1 MFWETPCDSLGLL
14 GIPGLSAR
22 LLDSQASVLGVLS
35 TPCLSTALLDRQAC
49 SPRIPPWAQSCRL
62 SWDSW
67 PIVDSQLDSLPLPVL
82 LQLLDSQLDS
92 WALLDSQLESCAFLD
107 SQVDSWAF
115 LDSRRDS
122 WAASRDCSEIV
133 LGLSGDSSGVV
144 LGLFWDCSGVVLG
157 LFWACS
163 GVALCFSSR
172 VLGSFW
178 DCSGTV
184 LELCRPPLLRL
195 LASAIALQQRPAPQQ

>member
-1 MFWETPCDSLGLL
+1 LFWETPCYSLGLL

-22 LLDSQASVLGVLS
+22 LLDSQASVLGVLGA
-35 TPCLSTALLDRQAC
+35 PCLSTALLDRQAC

-67 PIVDSQLDSLPLPVL
+67 PIVDSQLDYLPLPGL

-107 SQVDSWAF
+107 SQLDSWAF
-115 LDSRRDS
+115 LDSRLDS
-122 WAASRDCSEIV
+122 WAVSRDCFLRLFWGY
-133 LGLSGDSSGVV
+133 LGIL
-144 LGLFWDCSGVVLG
+144 LGLFWGCSGIVLG

-163 GVALCFSSR
+163 GL
-172 VLGSFW
+172 
-178 DCSGTV
+178 V
-184 LELCRPPLLRL
+184 LELLCAFLAVFSGRSGIAQELFWSCAGLPSCVSWLPP
-195 LASAIALQQRPAPQQ
+195 